1 MALAVSCGRAPP
13 AGGTGI
19 TISGSALGKEGEL
32 LARQIARFETAN
44 PDVRV
49 RILPTPDDATQRHQ
63 LYVQWLN
70 ARVADPDVLQ
80 LDVIWTAEFAAAG
93 WIASLDRYHP
103 DTAAFFPAAMRA
115 ARWRDSV
122 VALPWFVDVGMLY
135 RRTDLVPDPPKS
147 MDVLRSAAAGA
158 MSGAGAPR
166 YGIVWQGARYEGLV
180 TVFLEYLGGFGGRV
194 LDESGRVIVDS
205 PAGQRALA
213 FMRDEIGVIA
223 PPDVLTWHE
232 EESRFAFENGD
243 AVFMRNWPY
252 AYALLADS
260 AESRVSGRYAVSPMP
275 AGPGGAPTAAL
286 GGAELAVN
294 AGSDA
299 PQAAFRLV
307 AFLAAPDQMLERAQ
321 VAGQFPARR
330 ALFDDPRLGG
340 ALAIPVAE
348 VRAVIEHASE
358 RPVSPIYSELS
369 EILQIALHRALARQ
383 ESPEAALHSAAH
395 DMNQLIDQ
403 SGLRATAGAARSP

>member
-1 MALAVSCGRAPP
+1 MLASCGRTRQAD
-13 AGGTGI
+13 GTEI

-32 LARQIARFETAN
+32 LARQIGRFESAN

-49 RILPTPDDATQRHQ
+49 RVLPTPDDATQRHQ
-63 LYVQWLN
+63 LFVQWLN

-80 LDVIWTAEFAAAG
+80 LDVIWTAEFAGAG
-93 WIASLDRYHP
+93 WIAPLDRFQP

-115 ARWRDSV
+115 ARWRDRV
-122 VALPWFVDVGMLY
+122 MALPWFVDVGMLY
-135 RRTDLVPDPPKS
+135 RRTDLVPDPPAS
-147 MDVLRSAAAGA
+147 LDGLRSAALGAMAGA
-158 MSGAGAPR
+158 DAPR

-194 LDESGRVIVDS
+194 LDDSGRVIVDS
-205 PAGQRALA
+205 PAGRRALA
-213 FMRDEIGVIA
+213 FMRDEIGAVA

-232 EESRFAFENGD
+232 EETRFAFENGD

-252 AYALLADS
+252 AYALLADP
-260 AESRVSGRYAVSPMP
+260 AQSRVTGRYAVSAMP
-275 AGPGGAPTAAL
+275 AAPGGSPTATL

-299 PQAAFRLV
+299 PQAAYRLV
-307 AFLAAPDQMLERAQ
+307 AFLTAPAQMLERAQ
-321 VAGQFPARR
+321 VAGQFPARS
-330 ALFDDPRLGG
+330 ALFDDPRLGA

-348 VRAVIEHASE
+348 ARAVIERARE

-383 ESPEAALHSAAH
+383 ETPEAALHTAAS
-395 DMNQLIDQ
+395 DMNRLLEQA
-403 SGLRATAGAARSP
+403 GLRDGPGSGSR